1 MVAYRR
7 SGVVL
12 GFPPLLVGSHLFHA
26 CSDRPGVRRSMR
38 RDPACRAARAAL
50 AHIELPRR
58 PDGPRAILGRTGFR
72 PGNGA
77 VRMRPMA
84 QSVGSCPTGGSD
96 SVEKQNQVR
105 GDTSS
110 DLLQFDGASNE
121 TRTHDPPLYE
131 SGALPTELC
140 WRPHAAGVPPTD
152 DNTTLKRCG
161 VQGGCEK
168 TAACFSGGAR
178 SPLHRWRVRPQRGRI
193 PGFANGRNAPAGGI
207 SSAGTCCEID
217 ASNPG
222 DIIKL

>member
-1 MVAYRR
+1 MGPQPAGGRADVHRSVAGHGRVSAKRR
-7 SGVVL
+7 RPRLS
-12 GFPPLLVGSHLFHA
+12 PLLVGSHLFHA

-121 TRTHDPPLYE
+121 TRTHDPRFTRAVLYQL
-131 SGALPTELC
+131 SY
-140 WRPHAAGVPPTD
+140 
-152 DNTTLKRCG
+152 
-161 VQGGCEK
+161 
-168 TAACFSGGAR
+168 
-178 SPLHRWRVRPQRGRI
+178 
-193 PGFANGRNAPAGGI
+193 AGGHMRRE
-207 SSAGTCCEID
+207 SRRRM
-217 ASNPG
+217 
-222 DIIKL
+222 IILR